1 MSVLY
6 HPGKANIVAD
16 TLSRLSMGSVC
27 HVKDSK
33 KKLDQEVHQLA
44 RLGVFLVDT
53 DKGDI
58 WVQSSSESSLVF
70 EGRLCVPGVDDIRQ
84 QILAEAHGALYSI
97 HPGSIKM
104 HRDLREIYWWSGI
117 KRVIEEFVDKC
128 SICQQVSFDMK
139 VSQKIAFPKNC
150 PQKRKEFPPLF
161 DRDHMPFR
169 YAYFPVKHQLGISVL
184 PTIRA
189 RLQTRFLAAAA
200 ANLSGDYTGVFL
212 KGQQL
217 KILKALD
224 KKVAHDK
231 ELHKAKKK
239 DNDHRNLYLAK
250 GTLAAEGVSVSDMY
264 EHKGF
269 DLDVYLPILLLS
281 GNSSGPDGTTDGA
294 WQGLISLGISTL
306 EMHLRQELPPLYGRD
321 HMAYRSF
328 YFPVKKLQQQGFK
341 RNKEDLHKNVNT
353 NERDTHNKQSRKCK
367 ATGDA
372 LSVMVNSDEAKY
384 KRVRGDKDEDQLKN
398 RGVKVA
404 ISIEVD
410 KQKNK
415 KKGKNLKRSK
425 QELKDNQQATKHSR
439 FGSESF
445 DNAAL

>member
-1 MSVLY
+1 MGASSIISV
-6 HPGKANIVAD
+6 VS
-16 TLSRLSMGSVC
+16 T
-27 HVKDSK
+27 SK
-33 KKLDQEVHQLA
+33 GQTNMTPKNMNEKSA
-44 RLGVFLVDT
+44 
-53 DKGDI
+53 
-58 WVQSSSESSLVF
+58 
-70 EGRLCVPGVDDIRQ
+70 
-84 QILAEAHGALYSI
+84 
-97 HPGSIKM
+97 PGSAT
-104 HRDLREIYWWSGI
+104 E
-117 KRVIEEFVDKC
+117 
-128 SICQQVSFDMK
+128 
-139 VSQKIAFPKNC
+139 
-150 PQKRKEFPPLF
+150 
-161 DRDHMPFR
+161 
-169 YAYFPVKHQLGISVL
+169 HQLGISVL

-189 RLQTRFLAAAA
+189 RLQTRFLAAAT

-212 KGQQL
+212 KGRQL

-250 GTLAAEGVSVSDMY
+250 KGLILEGTLAAEGVSV
-264 EHKGF
+264 
-269 DLDVYLPILLLS
+269 ILLLFLL
-281 GNSSGPDGTTDGA
+281 GIELNLANKVTTYHGKHICRSSNRGVIKHKCSSYKQRPNVTPKNIYEKSVPGSATE

-306 EMHLRQELPPLYGRD
+306 EMHLRQELPPLYDRD
-321 HMAYRSF
+321 HMAYRSS
-328 YFPVKKLQQQGFK
+328 YFPVKLQQQGFK
-341 RNKEDLHKNVNT
+341 RNKEYLHKNVNT
-353 NERDTHNKQSRKCK
+353 NKRDTHNKQSRKCK

-372 LSVMVNSDEAKY
+372 LSVTGNSDEAKY

-425 QELKDNQQATKHSR
+425 QELKDNQQATKHSH